1 MTPIEY
7 ATERQ
12 YRITERAG
20 ILKENNQPLTESERN
35 QIMAEVNEDMKRLT
49 EPEQRELI

>member
-12 YRITERAG
+12 YRMTERAG
-20 ILKENNQPLTESERN
+20 ILKDNNQPLTESERK
-35 QIMAEVNEDMKRLT
+35 QIITEVDDDMKRLT